1 MELTYDS
8 DQKMASRPTRKRRRR
23 VVWYNPPYSKNV
35 ATNIGKEFFKLLQL
49 HFPKQHPLHSIFNR
63 NTVKLSYSCTT
74 NMDNILKAHNAK
86 ILLKDIKKDE
96 EKKGCNCR
104 NEAACPVANKCLKT
118 NVVYKATMKYKDK
131 TQHYI
136 GMTEN
141 SFKTRYTLHKSSF
154 KHSNNRNQTELSNLI
169 WSLTDKGTDYNLTWQ
184 IIDQARPYLSG
195 KRTCNL
201 CLSEKFHILTG
212 SNLINRKTELLNKCP
227 HRRKFLA
234 RNHKPR

>member
-1 MELTYDS
+1 MTCRWCRNVG
-8 DQKMASRPTRKRRRR
+8 SR
-23 VVWYNPPYSKNV
+23 NV
-35 ATNIGKEFFKLLQL
+35 G
-49 HFPKQHPLHSIFNR
+49 
-63 NTVKLSYSCTT
+63 
-74 NMDNILKAHNAK
+74 
-86 ILLKDIKKDE
+86 
-96 EKKGCNCR
+96 CR

-118 NVVYKATMKYKDK
+118 NVVYKATVKYEDK

-141 SFKTRYTLHKSSF
+141 SFKARYTLHKSSF
-154 KHSNNRNQTELSNLI
+154 KHSKNRNQTELSNLI

-184 IIDQARPYLSG
+184 IIDQDRPYLSG

-227 HRRKFLA
+227 LRRKFLA

>member
-1 MELTYDS
+1 MRKKKVAIVGTRQHVPWQTNAL
-8 DQKMASRPTRKRRRR
+8 RPTCLQSYCEIRGQNSTLH
-23 VVWYNPPYSKNV
+23 WND
-35 ATNIGKEFFKLLQL
+35 GELLQ
-49 HFPKQHPLHSIFNR
+49 
-63 NTVKLSYSCTT
+63 
-74 NMDNILKAHNAK
+74 
-86 ILLKDIKKDE
+86 
-96 EKKGCNCR
+96 
-104 NEAACPVANKCLKT
+104 
-118 NVVYKATMKYKDK
+118 
-131 TQHYI
+131 
-136 GMTEN
+136 
-141 SFKTRYTLHKSSF
+141 TRYTLHKSSF
-154 KHSNNRNQTELSNLI
+154 KHSKNRNQTELSNLI